1 MAATARAHARP
12 QRAAPTPRP
21 GRPPAPRARRASRP
35 RVAGGVVWIAL
46 VAVLL
51 AGIVAV
57 NVAAL
62 RLNVESQRLD
72 ERIDKARAD
81 KASAQSELS
90 SLGASSRIE
99 AVGRQ
104 SLGLVEAPEASYV
117 RVRRPGR

>member
-1 MAATARAHARP
+1 
-12 QRAAPTPRP
+12 
-21 GRPPAPRARRASRP
+21 
-35 RVAGGVVWIAL
+35 
-46 VAVLL
+46 VLL